1 MGVLKRE
8 DIAPGAAKVA
18 LTGQRCTE
26 WPPLQVDP
34 NTGVPTMQD
43 RDTLGARIEQRGAF
57 QNYFITWPGSRL
69 RIQDL
74 KEVSESTNESRGV
87 RSVRVNSGAP

>member
-34 NTGVPTMQD
+34 NSGVPTMQD

-69 RIQDL
+69 PIHDL
-74 KEVSESTNESRGV
+74 KEVSEGR
-87 RSVRVNSGAP
+87 R